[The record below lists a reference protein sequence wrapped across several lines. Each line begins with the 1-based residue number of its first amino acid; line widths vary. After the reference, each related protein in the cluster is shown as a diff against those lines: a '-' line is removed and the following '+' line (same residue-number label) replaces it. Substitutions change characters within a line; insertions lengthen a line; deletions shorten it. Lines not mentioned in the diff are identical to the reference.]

1 MSMSGLP
8 EAVQRELE
16 VFRER
21 TKKSRE
27 IFGKTA
33 PLIPYGVNSNYRAW
47 EPYPVYFSSGRGSKI
62 FDADGNEYID
72 YNLAFGVL
80 VAGHNHPAVVEAVK
94 ERIVNGTILGF
105 EYERVYELAEIVSRR
120 FNVEMVRF
128 QSTGLEATLHAI
140 RIARGYTGRD
150 KIIKFLGHYHGSHD
164 YVLVGTKPN
173 IYAAGHVKYPAR
185 PKSGPGIPDL
195 AVEDTLVA
203 QFNDLESV
211 EILLSEHP
219 DEVAAVILEPVA
231 MNIGLVPADK
241 EFMWGLRRLCDEY
254 GVILI
259 FDEVKTSGKLYGG
272 AEEYYGVRPDM
283 KTMAKAVAGGYP
295 LSIIGGRKEIME
307 EVGPG
312 KIPHA
317 GTFNSNPLAV
327 DAAIATLT
335 EALTREAM
343 ERSAR
348 LNEELAKA
356 YDDVLSDAGVPHN
369 IKVFGNSATVFFT
382 DNEVKNWH
390 DFLRYNHV
398 GMWWAYFIA
407 MMNRGVVA
415 TAPGYDE
422 QWTISVQHTEED
434 IEKTIEA
441 LKEVAPILSEEIPRI
456 KIIEAF

>member
-1 MSMSGLP
+1 
-8 EAVQRELE
+8 
-16 VFRER
+16 
-21 TKKSRE
+21 
-27 IFGKTA
+27 
-33 PLIPYGVNSNYRAW
+33 
-47 EPYPVYFSSGRGSKI
+47 
-62 FDADGNEYID
+62 
-72 YNLAFGVL
+72 
-80 VAGHNHPAVVEAVK
+80 
-94 ERIVNGTILGF
+94 
-105 EYERVYELAEIVSRR
+105 
-120 FNVEMVRF
+120 
-128 QSTGLEATLHAI
+128 
-140 RIARGYTGRD
+140 
-150 KIIKFLGHYHGSHD
+150 
-164 YVLVGTKPN
+164 
-173 IYAAGHVKYPAR
+173 
-185 PKSGPGIPDL
+185 
-195 AVEDTLVA
+195 
-203 QFNDLESV
+203 V

-254 GVILI
+254 GVVLI

-295 LSIIGGRKEIME
+295 LSIIGGRREIME

-335 EALTREAM
+335 EALTRDAM
-343 ERSAR
+343 DRTIR
-348 LNEELAKA
+348 LNEELARA
-356 YDDVLSDAGVPHN
+356 YSDILGDAGVPHN

-382 DNEVKNWH
+382 ENEIKNWH
-390 DFLRYNHV
+390 DFLRFNHV

-407 MMNRGVVA
+407 MMNRGVVP

-441 LKEVAPILSEEIPRI
+441 LTGRHSQSRPYLRESNVETRYIRAPAVNNTDEVFTRSRLNPCIRTVRAAFSSLSRTISIERYMGLSGRMVYLANSSRSSS
-456 KIIEAF
+456 IITSPVSASDTLSSTLPSGITSINRSLAGTSRTTT